1 MLTVDHDLLVLV
13 KGHEGFRARPYR
25 DSRGYITVGYG
36 FCLDTW
42 PLTEAEA
49 EVVLAMRLLDVI
61 HELSEQSWWG
71 TLTDRQQR
79 AIADMAYNIGVGG
92 VLRFHDM
99 IAAIEARDWD
109 RAAAAMLNSEWARQV
124 GARAEDDA
132 AMLRYAGD
140 GTR

>member
-1 MLTVDHDLLVLV
+1 MVTVDHELMNMVAR
-13 KGHEGFRARPYR
+13 HEGFRARPYR

-42 PLTEAEA
+42 PLSEAEA
-49 EVVLAMRLLDVI
+49 EVILDMRLRDVI
-61 HELSEQSWWG
+61 HELSEQPWWE

-79 AIADMAYNIGVGG
+79 ALVDMAYNIGIGG
-92 VLRFHDM
+92 VLSFHEM

-109 RAAAAMLNSEWARQV
+109 RAAAAMLNSQWARQV
-124 GARAEDDA
+124 GSRAEDDA

-140 GTR
+140 GTK